1 MTKTLRHIL
10 CGVASA
16 CVLASAAYADTGEG
30 VLEAPK
36 KERIELGADIVANQ
50 ENCIEVMSA
59 FPDNGHVPRYQF
71 FRLTQAIGTD
81 ATPEFRAAI
90 AEYGQGS
97 VAPDTPIAD
106 IIEGIA
112 NPVLR
117 QAAPSIAVAQ
127 MAHLIEFSQN
137 CDTFIAGQAGSL
149 EAFDPSLANA
159 EFNAVIAE
167 DALFLRQVLAD
178 VMYRLEADQDAVY
191 GPAVNAYAASL
202 VAMRDNIEFAAFN
215 SEVEELETLFMDDLD
230 GRLARSNDIING
242 EMNNEALANAI
253 ALSDDLNDSARQL
266 QEQQARETLRRIL
279 YGYL

>member
-1 MTKTLRHIL
+1 MKRTTRTLAAIL
-10 CGVASA
+10 TSA
-16 CVLASAAYADTGEG
+16 CLFGVGYADTGEPS
-30 VLEAPK
+30 VPPLE
-36 KERIELGADIVANQ
+36 KERIELGVDRAASQ
-50 ENCIEVMSA
+50 EACIEIMAA

-71 FRLTQAIGTD
+71 FRLAQEIGTD
-81 ATPEFRAAI
+81 ATPAFRAAI
-90 AEYGQGS
+90 REYGQGS

-137 CDTFIAGQAGSL
+137 CDTFVAGQAASL
-149 EAFDPSLANA
+149 EAFDPTLANG

-178 VMYRLEADQDAVY
+178 VLYRLEADQDAVY
-191 GPAVNAYAASL
+191 GPAIISYAASL
-202 VAMRDNIEFAAFN
+202 VEMRDNIEFAAFD
-215 SEVEELETLFMDDLD
+215 SEVEELETLFMEDLD

-242 EMNNEALANAI
+242 EMNNEAIANAI
-253 ALSDDLNDSARQL
+253 ALSDDLNDAAREL
-266 QEQQARETLRRIL
+266 QERQARETLYRIL
-279 YGYL
+279 FGYL

>member
-1 MTKTLRHIL
+1 MTRALRHIL
-10 CGVASA
+10 CGIASA
-16 CVLASAAYADTGEG
+16 CVLASSAYADTGEG
-30 VLEAPK
+30 VVEAPE

-149 EAFDPSLANA
+149 EAFDPTLANA

-266 QEQQARETLRRIL
+266 QERQARETLRRIL

>member
-1 MTKTLRHIL
+1 MKHALRQIAIML
-10 CGVASA
+10 AGA
-16 CVLASAAYADTGEG
+16 CLVSAAHADTGEPNIPA
-30 VLEAPK
+30 LE
-36 KERIELGADIVANQ
+36 KERIELGADLAANQ
-50 ENCIEVMSA
+50 EACIEIMAA

-71 FRLTQAIGTD
+71 FRLAQEIGTD
-81 ATPEFRAAI
+81 ATPGFRAAI
-90 AEYGQGS
+90 REYGEGS
-97 VAPDTPIAD
+97 VAPETPIAD

-127 MAHLIEFSQN
+127 MAHLIEFSRN
-137 CDTFIAGQAGSL
+137 CDTFIAGQASSL

-178 VMYRLEADQDAVY
+178 VLYRLEADQDAVF
-191 GPAVNAYAASL
+191 GPAITDYAASL
-202 VAMRDNIEFAAFN
+202 VAMRDNIEFAAFD
-215 SEVEELETLFMDDLD
+215 SEIAELETLFMDDLD

-242 EMNNEALANAI
+242 EMDNEALGDAI
-253 ALSDDLNDSARQL
+253 TLSDDLNTGAREQ
-266 QEQQARETLRRIL
+266 QERQARETLYRIL

>member
-1 MTKTLRHIL
+1 MRNIT
-10 CGVASA
+10 AA
-16 CVLASAAYADTGEG
+16 LASALMLGAVSYADTE
-30 VLEAPK
+30 EPNIPAFE
-36 KERIELGADIVANQ
+36 KERIELGADMAANQ
-50 ENCIEVMSA
+50 EACIEIMAA

-71 FRLTQAIGTD
+71 FRLAQEIGTD
-81 ATPEFRAAI
+81 ATPAFRGAI
-90 AEYGQGS
+90 REYGQGS

-117 QAAPSIAVAQ
+117 QAAPAIAVAQ

-137 CDTFIAGQAGSL
+137 CDTFVAGQAGSL
-149 EAFDPSLANA
+149 EAFDPTLANA

-178 VMYRLEADQDAVY
+178 VLYRLEADQDPVY
-191 GPAVNAYAASL
+191 GPSIIAYAASL
-202 VAMRDNIEFAAFN
+202 VEMRDNIEFAAFD
-215 SEVEELETLFMDDLD
+215 SEVEELETLFMEDLD

-253 ALSDDLNDSARQL
+253 ALSDDLNDAAREL
-266 QEQQARETLRRIL
+266 QERQARETLYRIL
-279 YGYL
+279 FGYL